1 MAHSD
6 AGRYAAKHAAGGS
19 PDEKIATAVRAKI
32 QVGELAC
39 AAAERISAELG
50 TAMAEVGRTVDL
62 LEVRI
67 GSCQLGLF
75 GYDAPGGRIVR
86 PAEAVE
92 PGLETA
98 IRGGLVDGRLP
109 CIAAWEIAAEKKIAR
124 LKVSSACETLKIKV
138 KPCQLGAF

>member
-19 PDEKIATAVRAKI
+19 PDEKIAAAVRVKMEA
-32 QVGELAC
+32 GEIAC

-50 TAMAEVGRTVDL
+50 TTMAEVGRTVDL